1 MMSAQSKIDAAADH
15 RANPLLRLARGR
27 GAELQVLIGV
37 VILVG
42 VFATAFPGSFA
53 TFSNLQNMST
63 QAAILL
69 VITIAQTFALL
80 VGGFDLSVGANMAFA
95 STLGA
100 LTMTAYGTP
109 SYLAA
114 FFAIAASAVVG
125 LANGVMIG
133 VLGISPFIAT
143 LATLTFLGG
152 YSNVLAGGASIAGLP
167 NDFIMNWGGGSW
179 GTVFPS
185 AIGLAIIAL
194 VVAYVIL
201 GRSRLG
207 LYVFSLGGSREAARL
222 GGVRVRAIE
231 VVAYTICGALAGLA
245 GVMLSARV
253 GIGQA
258 DLGSEYDLMS
268 IAAAVIGGVA
278 IGGGA
283 GRLSGVF
290 LGVVLLT
297 VLSTGLN
304 IASVNEF
311 IQQMVTGAVLVVAV
325 LVARARGGRFSV
337 RLFRRRTDS

>member
-1 MMSAQSKIDAAADH
+1 MSAPVPVVTAAD
-15 RANPLLRLARGR
+15 RRTNPLVRFGRGW
-27 GAELQVLIGV
+27 GAELQVLVGV
-37 VILVG
+37 VILAV
-42 VFATAFPGSFA
+42 VFSFAFPGSFA
-53 TFSNLQNMST
+53 TFGNVQNMAT
-63 QAAILL
+63 QASILL

-100 LTMTAYGTP
+100 LAMTGYGTP
-109 SYLAA
+109 APLAA
-114 FFAIAASAVVG
+114 LFAIGASAVVG
-125 LANGVMIG
+125 LANGIMIG

-167 NDFIMNWGGGSW
+167 SDFIANWGGGSW
-179 GTVFPS
+179 GAVFPS
-185 AIGLAIIAL
+185 AVGLAIIAL
-194 VVAYVIL
+194 VAAYVVL

-222 GGVRVRAIE
+222 GGIRVRAVE
-231 VVAYTICGALAGLA
+231 VAAYTICGGLAGLA

-258 DLGSEYDLMS
+258 GLGAEYDLMS

-297 VLSTGLN
+297 ILSTGLN

-311 IQQMVTGAVLVVAV
+311 IQQMITGAVLVAAV

-337 RLFRRRTDS
+337 RLFRRRADA